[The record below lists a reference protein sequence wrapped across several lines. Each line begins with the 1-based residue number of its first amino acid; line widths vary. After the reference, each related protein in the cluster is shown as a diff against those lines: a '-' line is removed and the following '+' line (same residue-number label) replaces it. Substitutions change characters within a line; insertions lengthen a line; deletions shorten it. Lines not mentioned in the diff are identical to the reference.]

1 MNGIIGARF
10 LINTPARRRSSTRTT
25 MSSLLFISLL
35 TAVVLL
41 GTVYSVYYDT
51 FQDTSSAGSLAKSG
65 AYFAARKNVF
75 NKLFV
80 KKAWGWTSVSI
91 LSLVLTAPNDDRST
105 SQRWRVVSGL
115 RWVAATSSWFLFT
128 TWFFGD
134 GLLHRLWL
142 MTGAQCVIEDINA
155 GIEGGTPAT
164 PLLVPVNHLEC
175 YPQLLPASASTTTT
189 SPTSAKWVGGHDVSG
204 HTFLLM
210 LSAYIIYLTLKPC
223 FAHFSGADSISASA
237 RNEKAPLQ
245 KGASAVHRV
254 AVYSSVALLVL
265 WIWMLLVTCMYFH
278 TPVEKLTGLLTG
290 YMSIF
295 TVSLIN

>member
-1 MNGIIGARF
+1 
-10 LINTPARRRSSTRTT
+10 
-25 MSSLLFISLL
+25 
-35 TAVVLL
+35 
-41 GTVYSVYYDT
+41 
-51 FQDTSSAGSLAKSG
+51 
-65 AYFAARKNVF
+65 
-75 NKLFV
+75 
-80 KKAWGWTSVSI
+80 
-91 LSLVLTAPNDDRST
+91 
-105 SQRWRVVSGL
+105 
-115 RWVAATSSWFLFT
+115 
-128 TWFFGD
+128 
-134 GLLHRLWL
+134 

-278 TPVEKLTGLLTG
+278 TPVEKLTGLCECDGTGATLLTTPPVTG